1 MEQTREGGGGGM
13 WINQFQIGVREDK
26 VLPIISISRFVF
38 NICLLMGVNLLTRES
53 NKLIT

>member
-1 MEQTREGGGGGM
+1 MEQTRERGGGNVDQSISNWGM
-13 WINQFQIGVREDK
+13 REDK

-38 NICLLMGVNLLTRES
+38 NICLLMRVNLLTRES